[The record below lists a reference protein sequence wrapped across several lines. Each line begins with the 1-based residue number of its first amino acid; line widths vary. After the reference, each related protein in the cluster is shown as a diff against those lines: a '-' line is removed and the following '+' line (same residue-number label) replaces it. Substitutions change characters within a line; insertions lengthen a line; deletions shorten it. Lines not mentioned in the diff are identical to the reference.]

1 MSARGRG
8 GFTLVEVMLALTIGA
23 MALAV
28 LGEMIGSG
36 ITAGR
41 SLERKRA
48 RLDSAAVAVAWLRMA
63 FRNAEAGQP
72 GDIPFE
78 GERTGVRFSARMPG
92 PNGRHSLDVVHVA
105 FEDSGVVMHSDQ
117 LGSLRLL
124 SGVPALRF
132 DYLERLGAE
141 SPWLPSYQSPA
152 TPALAVRMR
161 ITYSDRADTVLF
173 QTGVVN

>member
-1 MSARGRG
+1 MSARGRS
-8 GFTLVEVMLALTIGA
+8 GFTLVEVVLALTIGA

-48 RLDSAAVAVAWLRMA
+48 GLDSAAVAVAWLRMA

-72 GDIPFE
+72 GDVPFK
-78 GERTGVRFSARMPG
+78 GERAGVRFSARMPG
-92 PNGRHSLDVVHVA
+92 PNGWHSLDVVRVA
-105 FEDSGVVMHSDQ
+105 LEDSTVELQSDR
-117 LGSLRLL
+117 LGSVRLL
-124 SGVPALRF
+124 SGVSALRF
-132 DYLERLGAE
+132 DYLEQLGAE
-141 SPWLPSYQSPA
+141 SPWLPSYKSPA